1 MSGRGAQR
9 CACRGPAPRRDPR
22 DARMRITPDGS
33 RVSERGSGAR
43 WSLRL
48 AHVTVR
54 GLAGRPRAQHGPDG
68 RQRDRRGHRHPRRQN
83 GRDAR
88 VTAANVERARA
99 AVVRRLV
106 PLVVEAVAVHDHMRD
121 VGQNFLDSRR
131 HEGEHDA
138 RDDPQR
144 DIRRPPPSILATLP
158 HGPMMHRKRSA
169 CNGGGGTTHGAAP
182 AAIHATMRQASRE
195 PSACAG
201 GILTRRS
208 LDVTRR
214 TSSLQCGRSGKTSVR
229 RASRSAS

>member
-1 MSGRGAQR
+1 MAPAGRISGVGARFRPSEDGSFVARERRGEHRRVAAAARRGAHPAANSRARTQTPR
-9 CACRGPAPRRDPR
+9 GRPGSARDSHRSETRPSSSGPAPRVLGHGRCGHRGRRARRRPDPLL
-22 DARMRITPDGS
+22 DAR
-33 RVSERGSGAR
+33 
-43 WSLRL
+43 
-48 AHVTVR
+48 H
-54 GLAGRPRAQHGPDG
+54 
-68 RQRDRRGHRHPRRQN
+68 
-83 GRDAR
+83 
-88 VTAANVERARA
+88 
-99 AVVRRLV
+99 
-106 PLVVEAVAVHDHMRD
+106 
-121 VGQNFLDSRR
+121 
-131 HEGEHDA
+131 HEEEQYA